1 MDAKTLAELAARH
14 GIVLLL
20 QFGSTVSGK
29 THASSD
35 VDLAVLLS
43 EMPASFAAQADLTSD
58 LQRLV
63 PDREAD
69 VAIVNHADPL
79 FLHRITTNCR
89 LLHGSPKALAQL
101 KLYAF
106 KRYQDHRRFLAMEF
120 DYVARRVRAL
130 SR

>member
-1 MDAKTLAELAARH
+1 LDARTVAELADRH

-29 THASSD
+29 VHASSD
-35 VDLAVLLS
+35 VDVAVLLS
-43 EMPASFAAQADLTSD
+43 AMPASFAAQADLIAD
-58 LQRLV
+58 LQALFT
-63 PDREAD
+63 DREVD

-89 LLHGSPKALAQL
+89 VLYGSPKAFARL

-106 KRYQDHRRFLAMEF
+106 KRYQDHRRFLAMES